1 MPAALAEVIRNEM
14 VESVHYGH
22 LVLLNA
28 KGEIQ
33 LAVGDINLPIF
44 PRSCVKPLQA
54 RAMVKAG
61 LNLAPKLLALV
72 TASHSGSETHIEIVR
87 QILNSVGLDESALQC
102 ALDKPIGEVERKK
115 WGDAPATRI
124 AMNCSGKHAGMLA
137 TCIANKWPIKNY
149 LAMDHPLQKL
159 ILNEIES
166 VASEKSM
173 NKTFDGCGAPLFA
186 ISTIGLARAIQDL
199 TLADDSASTQIRN
212 AMREYPELV
221 SGVGRLT
228 QRWMSVIPGLLMKEG
243 AEGVQIASL
252 ADGRTLA
259 FKISDGGFRPFSVI
273 TAAALA
279 HFGVKAPDE
288 SISVFGG
295 GAPVGSIRA
304 TF

>member
-14 VESVHYGH
+14 VESIHYGH

-33 LAVGDINLPIF
+33 LELGDINLPIF

-61 LNLAPKLLALV
+61 LNLEPRLLALV
-72 TASHSGSETHIEIVR
+72 TASHSGSETHIEIVN
-87 QILNSVGLDESALQC
+87 QILKSVGLDESALQC

-137 TCIANKWPIKNY
+137 TCIANNWPTENY

-159 ILNEIES
+159 ILAEIEG
-166 VASEKSM
+166 ASGEKSI

-186 ISTIGLARAIQDL
+186 ISTVGLARAIQDV
-199 TLADDSASTQIRN
+199 TLSADSASTQIRN
-212 AMREYPELV
+212 AMREYPELM

-252 ADGRTLA
+252 ADGQTLA

-288 SISVFGG
+288 NISVFGG

>member
-1 MPAALAEVIRNEM
+1 MPAALAEVMRNEM

-33 LAVGDINLPIF
+33 LQLGDINLPIF

-61 LNLAPKLLALV
+61 LNLEPKLLALV
-72 TASHSGSETHIEIVR
+72 TASHSGSEKHIEIVR

-102 ALDKPIGEVERKK
+102 ALDKPLGEVERKE
-115 WGDAPATRI
+115 WGNAEPTRI

-137 TCIANKWPIKNY
+137 TCVANNWPIENY

-159 ILNEIES
+159 ILEEVES
-166 VASEKSM
+166 AAGEQSS

-186 ISTIGLARAIQDL
+186 ISTLGLARGIQQV
-199 TLADDSASTQIRN
+199 TIGTDSASTQIRN
-212 AMREYPELV
+212 AMREFPELV

-252 ADGRTLA
+252 SDGRTLS

-288 SISVFGG
+288 SVSVFGG
-295 GAPVGSIRA
+295 GAPVGTIRA

>member
-1 MPAALAEVIRNEM
+1 
-14 VESVHYGH
+14 
-22 LVLLNA
+22 
-28 KGEIQ
+28 
-33 LAVGDINLPIF
+33 
-44 PRSCVKPLQA
+44 
-54 RAMVKAG
+54 
-61 LNLAPKLLALV
+61 
-72 TASHSGSETHIEIVR
+72 
-87 QILNSVGLDESALQC
+87 LQC
-102 ALDKPIGEVERKK
+102 ALDKPLGEVERKE
-115 WGDAPATRI
+115 WGNAEPTRV

-137 TCIANKWPIKNY
+137 TCITNNWPIENY

-159 ILNEIES
+159 ILEEIES
-166 VASEKSM
+166 AAGEKSV

-186 ISTIGLARAIQDL
+186 ISTLGLARAIQNV
-199 TLADDSASTQIRN
+199 TVGSDSASTQIRN
-212 AMREYPELV
+212 AMREFPELV

-252 ADGRTLA
+252 SDGRTLA

-288 SISVFGG
+288 SVSVFGG
-295 GAPVGSIRA
+295 GAPVGTIRA

>member
-259 FKISDGGFRPFSVI
+259 FKISDGGFRTFSVI

>member
-137 TCIANKWPIKNY
+137 TSIANNWPIENY

-252 ADGRTLA
+252 TDGRTLA

-288 SISVFGG
+288 SVSVFGG
-295 GAPVGSIRA
+295 GAPIGSIRA

>member
-1 MPAALAEVIRNEM
+1 
-14 VESVHYGH
+14 
-22 LVLLNA
+22 
-28 KGEIQ
+28 
-33 LAVGDINLPIF
+33 
-44 PRSCVKPLQA
+44 
-54 RAMVKAG
+54 MVKAG
-61 LNLAPKLLALV
+61 LNLEPKLLALV

-102 ALDKPIGEVERKK
+102 ALDKPLGEVERKK
-115 WGDAPATRI
+115 WGDAEPTRV

-137 TCIANKWPIKNY
+137 TCITNNWPIENY

-159 ILNEIES
+159 ILEEIES
-166 VASEKSM
+166 AAGEKSV

-186 ISTIGLARAIQDL
+186 ISTLGLARGIQQV
-199 TLADDSASTQIRN
+199 TIGTDSASTQIRN
-212 AMREYPELV
+212 AMREFPELV

-252 ADGRTLA
+252 SDGRSLA

-288 SISVFGG
+288 SVSVFGG
-295 GAPVGSIRA
+295 GAPVGTIRA

>member
-1 MPAALAEVIRNEM
+1 
-14 VESVHYGH
+14 
-22 LVLLNA
+22 
-28 KGEIQ
+28 
-33 LAVGDINLPIF
+33 
-44 PRSCVKPLQA
+44 
-54 RAMVKAG
+54 MVKAG
-61 LNLAPKLLALV
+61 LNLEPKLLALV

-87 QILNSVGLDESALQC
+87 QILDSVGLDESALQC
-102 ALDKPIGEVERKK
+102 ALDKPLGEVERKE
-115 WGDAPATRI
+115 WGNAEPTRI

-137 TCIANKWPIKNY
+137 TCVANNWPIENY
-149 LAMDHPLQKL
+149 LAIDHPLQKL
-159 ILNEIES
+159 ILEEIES
-166 VASEKSM
+166 AAGEQSS

-186 ISTIGLARAIQDL
+186 ISTLGLARGIQQV
-199 TLADDSASTQIRN
+199 TVGTDSASTQIRN
-212 AMREYPELV
+212 AMREFPELV

-252 ADGRTLA
+252 SDGRTLA

-288 SISVFGG
+288 SVSVFGG
-295 GAPVGSIRA
+295 GAPVGTIRA